1 MKKYFDKRLM
11 GVFLMIFVFFTAA
24 CEAEAAKSLRQK
36 SSVLLV
42 FNNIAGTRYDEKLT
56 QIALEKLQKKIEGI
70 YLEIDAEP
78 YGENFKEKSFEKA
91 SFAELTAQVDGC
103 GADYFVYT
111 ELQPI
116 TKETH
121 FNFIYFDKNVEV
133 LKRILENVHK
143 SFGKNEVLKG
153 INLHIEQGQVVVI
166 IGPSGSGKSTLLNAM
181 AGFELVTSGS
191 ITIDGEEVKA
201 PQLRYVTVFQNYGLL
216 PWRTVESNIELGLES
231 KKVPKEERPA
241 IIDKYV
247 KMVGLDHARNRYPA
261 ELSGGMQQRVSI
273 ARALAVDPDIIFMDE
288 PLGALDALTRINL
301 QDEISRICREE
312 GKTVVFVTHD
322 IEEAVVL
329 ADRVVVL
336 AANPGRVQTIIP
348 VNIIDR
354 TDRTSASF
362 VNIRNHIFEQ
372 FQLAKEDKIEFYI

>member
-70 YLEIDAEP
+70 YLEIDAES

-121 FNFIYFDKNVEV
+121 FNFIYFDKNVETGLV
-133 LKRILENVHK
+133 LRIVDL
-143 SFGKNEVLKG
+143 KNDKELYNKKYL
-153 INLHIEQGQVVVI
+153 IKAEDSTDYFF
-166 IGPSGSGKSTLLNAM
+166 IGSGSVAQK
-181 AGFELVTSGS
+181 
-191 ITIDGEEVKA
+191 
-201 PQLRYVTVFQNYGLL
+201 
-216 PWRTVESNIELGLES
+216 
-231 KKVPKEERPA
+231 
-241 IIDKYV
+241 
-247 KMVGLDHARNRYPA
+247 
-261 ELSGGMQQRVSI
+261 
-273 ARALAVDPDIIFMDE
+273 
-288 PLGALDALTRINL
+288 ALDAILFRAG
-301 QDEISRICREE
+301 EAISV
-312 GKTVVFVTHD
+312 K
-322 IEEAVVL
+322 L
-329 ADRVVVL
+329 PL
-336 AANPGRVQTIIP
+336 
-348 VNIIDR
+348 
-354 TDRTSASF
+354 
-362 VNIRNHIFEQ
+362 
-372 FQLAKEDKIEFYI
+372 